1 MAEETT
7 NDERNEERETL
18 LAALE
23 VADTPPGE
31 ETPIQSEELASDASE
46 SEEPA
51 DTPDPEPE
59 AEAEVTEETSEEPSN
74 REKKAEN
81 RLNKG
86 WDKLNAGKATLKR
99 EEEEFEAQK
108 QQHTDDQT
116 SPDEYRELAQQYRD
130 DAEAEE
136 DSKEKYNLEQLAKLA
151 EEKAQEVEQRKQQK
165 QVNEVSDEVKDGW
178 NSNLKDLQEQHPDL
192 LEESDLTNGVEAV
205 LDQRPFLRGYP
216 EGIQDAVA
224 IAKSNLGDTQ
234 VKSLEKTNG
243 DLKTEIEELK
253 QQTSVTGSPPG
264 REAAPKGPNE
274 GSQEQIRG
282 KLLDALQQADDAGQG
297 LRIFR

>member
-86 WDKLNAGKATLKR
+86 WDKLNAGKATLKQ
-99 EEEEFEAQK
+99 EVEEFEAQK

-116 SPDEYRELAQQYRD
+116 SPEEYRELASQYTED
-130 DAEAEE
+130 GQKELAE
-136 DSKEKYNLEQLAKLA
+136 LA
-151 EEKAQEVEQRKQQK
+151 EEKAQEVEQRRQQK
-165 QVNEVSDEVKDGW
+165 QVNEGSDEVKAGW

-192 LEESDLTNGVEAV
+192 LEDSDLTNGVEAV

-264 REAAPKGPNE
+264 REAAPKGPSE

-282 KLLDALQQADDAGQG
+282 KLLEALQQADTEGAG
-297 LRIFR
+297 LKIFR